1 MATRTTG
8 RKIPDTYLEL
18 VKEFPL
24 THIRDD
30 AHLRRAEAV
39 MHRLLEED
47 LDEGAREYLDVLVDL
62 VEKYEDEHVLIPE
75 ASEADV
81 LRLLMD
87 SNGLNQTQLSK
98 AVRIAQSTISSVL
111 KGTRR
116 LTRDQAI
123 ALGKHFHVSPA
134 VFFSV

>member
-1 MATRTTG
+1 MATRKTG
-8 RKIPDTYLEL
+8 RKTPDTYLER

-47 LDEGAREYLDVLVDL
+47 LDEGAQEYLEVLTDL
-62 VEKYEDEHVLIPE
+62 VEKYEDEHVPIPD

-116 LTRDQAI
+116 LTRDQAV